1 MKAEILKATTV
12 RGKPVEVGT
21 VIDVTDADFV
31 ILRMQKQARQA
42 TETDNTKAIAKGKQG
57 N

>member
-12 RGKPVEVGT
+12 RGKPVDVGT
-21 VIDVTDADFV
+21 VLDVTDADFV